1 MFLNVSGMIPKNS
14 SDNRDRRMYA
24 GWVVR
29 LVAVLGFLCSGSHWV
44 SAAESN
50 NAAALKSESRKA
62 EETTL
67 ESFRLMA
74 ISQGEGIAVLRSPD
88 QKLITVRK
96 GSSVPGAAA
105 KLIDVLSDRLVFETQ
120 GLNGERGGAWMF
132 RPRSS
137 DDAVVVQRW
146 STKPPAG
153 EKVPLPITNTSTLK
167 SSAAK

>member
-1 MFLNVSGMIPKNS
+1 
-14 SDNRDRRMYA
+14 
-24 GWVVR
+24 
-29 LVAVLGFLCSGSHWV
+29 
-44 SAAESN
+44 
-50 NAAALKSESRKA
+50 
-62 EETTL
+62 
-67 ESFRLMA
+67 MA

-146 STKPPAG
+146 STRPPVG
-153 EKVPLPITNTSTLK
+153 EKLPLPSADASTLK
-167 SSAAK
+167 SGAAK